1 MKISIIGTGLIGGSL
16 AIALKRNGFAS
27 HITGFDSHRENLD
40 KAVQLHLVDEA
51 SSLESAVKSAELI
64 ILAIPV
70 NAIHSLLPAVLGLV
84 NGSQVVMD
92 MGSTKQLI
100 CEAVELHP
108 MRSRFVATHPM
119 WGTEKSGPEAA
130 VSEAFT
136 GRTVVFCEKH
146 RSASDALQTVKNL
159 YQSIGMIDIEMDAKS
174 HDMHVAY
181 VSHVSHLAS
190 YALALTVLEKEK
202 EEDAIFLLA
211 SGGFESTV
219 RLAKSPAS
227 MWVPIFQQNR
237 NYVLDVLNEHIHQLK
252 QLKKMIEMEEY
263 DTLEK
268 LIRQANEI
276 ERILK

>member
-1 MKISIIGTGLIGGSL
+1 MKVSIIGTGLIGGSL
-16 AIALKRNGFAS
+16 AMALKENGFAS
-27 HITGFDSHRENLD
+27 HVTGVDSNEQNINTALEL
-40 KAVQLHLVDEA
+40 QLIDEA
-51 SSLESAVKSAELI
+51 AELPAAVKSADLI

-70 NAIHSLLPAVLGLV
+70 NAIQFALPEVLNMMN
-84 NGSQVVMD
+84 NGQTVMD

-100 CEAVELHP
+100 CESVEHHP
-108 MRSRFVATHPM
+108 LRSRFVATHPM

-130 VSEAFT
+130 VHGAFT
-136 GRTVVFCEKH
+136 GRTVVFCEKQK
-146 RSASDALQTVKNL
+146 SAPDALQTVKRL
-159 YQSIGMIDIEMDAKS
+159 YDSIGMTETEMDAKA

-268 LIRQANEI
+268 LIKQANDI